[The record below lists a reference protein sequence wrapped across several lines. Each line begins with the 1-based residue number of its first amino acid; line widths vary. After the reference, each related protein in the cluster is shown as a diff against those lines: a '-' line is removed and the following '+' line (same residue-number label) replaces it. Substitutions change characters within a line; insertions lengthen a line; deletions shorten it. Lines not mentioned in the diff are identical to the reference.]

1 MQDNDLLASSAMY
14 LHGKVNLE
22 LALLMILPGQDQ
34 TLRDMLGAHRPGHGL
49 EGAFYTDPD
58 IYALDV
64 AAIFERQWIFAGA
77 TCEIPKP
84 GSFITL
90 TIGRS
95 PVIVLRDRGG
105 EVRAFFNTCRHR
117 GFKICDAAKG
127 HTPALI
133 CPYHRWTYRLDGTL
147 ANAKHM
153 PADFDPAAY
162 SLVPVHARVVG
173 GTIYICLADE
183 PPDFAPYQDAMARQL
198 APHKLETAK
207 VAFEADL
214 VEYGNWK
221 MVMENSRECYH
232 CATGHGELMR
242 TFLDI
247 YDFANPQDSQPIQD
261 YWNKWDAAG
270 YESRISE
277 GPNYRA
283 ARLPLTG
290 SSQSITMDGKPAVK
304 RPLGDAPPDA
314 YGSLRWVHYPSTFN
328 HCINDYTV
336 LVRML
341 PVGPEE
347 TLVTTTFLVDAEAVE
362 GVDYDLDT
370 LTKVW
375 TLTND
380 QDKAL
385 VERNQ
390 IGVRSSGYRP
400 GPYSPSLEAG
410 IIKFI
415 DWYRTKLGEY
425 LEQAH

>member
-1 MQDNDLLASSAMY
+1 MTAQHAT
-14 LHGKVNLE
+14 LE
-22 LALLMILPGQDQ
+22 RPNAVAPSPRTRALLHDRRRGHALP
-34 TLRDMLGAHRPGHGL
+34 
-49 EGAFYTDPD
+49 GAFYTDPA
-58 IYALDV
+58 IYDLDLAV
-64 AAIFERQWIFAGA
+64 IFEREWIFVAA

-84 GSFITL
+84 GNFVTV

-95 PVIVLRDRGG
+95 PIIVLRDRAG

-147 ANAKHM
+147 AHAKHM
-153 PADFDPAAY
+153 PEDFNPEKYA
-162 SLVPVHARVVG
+162 LVPVHVRTVG
-173 GTIYICLADE
+173 GTIYVCLADE
-183 PPDFAPYQDAMARQL
+183 PPDFAPYRDALAQQL
-198 APHKLETAK
+198 APHALDTAK

-214 VEYGNWK
+214 VEHGNWK

-232 CATGHGELMR
+232 CATGHDELMR

-247 YDFANPQDSQPIQD
+247 YDFANPGEAADIKS
-261 YWNKWDAAG
+261 YWDKWEKAG
-270 YESRISE
+270 YGPSVTE
-277 GPNYRA
+277 GPTHRA

-290 SSQSITMDGKPAVK
+290 DAQSITMDGRPAVT
-304 RPLGDAPPDA
+304 RPLGVSPPDA
-314 YGSLRWVHYPSTFN
+314 FGSLRWVHYPSTFN

-341 PVGPEE
+341 PLGPEE
-347 TLVTTTFLVDAEAVE
+347 TLVTTKFLVAGEAVE
-362 GVDYDLDT
+362 GVDYDLDN
-370 LTKVW
+370 LVRVW
-375 TLTND
+375 TVTND

-400 GPYSPSLEAG
+400 GPYSPTLEAG
-410 IIKFI
+410 LLKFSN
-415 DWYRTKLGEY
+415 WYCGKLEGY
-425 LEQAH
+425 LDEPATRGAAS